1 MPFDEGGSRGSWAR
15 AASAPPPRPWQHP
28 MVRLAAGAGRL
39 LGRTGARLPPRRLAA
54 AGSEGRKVP
63 KPNFE
68 TRDAKF
74 NIDGRLKNLHVTHPP
89 NSMAMSMI
97 VVLLATVRLCRAMVG
112 TLLDVPHARIHSCFS
127 LPLATPAGFP
137 AAPVATSS

>member
-1 MPFDEGGSRGSWAR
+1 MGAGRLR
-15 AASAPPPRPWQHP
+15 PPPRPWQHP

-68 TRDAKF
+68 RF
-74 NIDGRLKNLHVTHPP
+74 
-89 NSMAMSMI
+89 
-97 VVLLATVRLCRAMVG
+97 
-112 TLLDVPHARIHSCFS
+112 
-127 LPLATPAGFP
+127 
-137 AAPVATSS
+137 